1 MSKTTPASLKQFQ
14 VAKPKNTS
22 APTLHSGEAPHAAP
36 SRERIQKTFRI
47 QKVAAKQLALLKLHA
62 EKNQEDLLAEALNL
76 LFEQY
81 GMPPVA

>member
-1 MSKTTPASLKQFQ
+1 MSKSKAAPLTQFQ
-14 VAKPKNTS
+14 VARPTTFQVQPTPADNTQPAS
-22 APTLHSGEAPHAAP
+22 ATI
-36 SRERIQKTFRI
+36 ERKLKTFRI
-47 QKVAAKQLALLKLHA
+47 RMEASKQLALLKVHT